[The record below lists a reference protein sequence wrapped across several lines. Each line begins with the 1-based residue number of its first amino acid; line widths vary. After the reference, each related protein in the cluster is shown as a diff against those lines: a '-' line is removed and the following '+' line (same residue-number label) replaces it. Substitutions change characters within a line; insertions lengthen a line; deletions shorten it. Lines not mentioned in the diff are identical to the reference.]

1 MLVSFEGIDGCGKS
15 TQVHAVSLMLTQS
28 GYECVTTFEP
38 GATRTGARIR
48 QLLLDVVNPPGLDN
62 MAPLTELLLFNAQ
75 RVQHIEEVI
84 RPALHRKKIVL
95 VDRFTDSTIAY
106 QGFGRGIDLLLIET
120 LRRLTTNIA
129 PEITFLLDIDAAEGL
144 RRTAA
149 LNKTD
154 RMESEALE
162 FYERVRGGF
171 LEIAAMQPQRVV
183 TLQGT
188 VPPQELTEIITAM
201 IIERLALCP

>member
-15 TQVHAVSLMLTQS
+15 TQVHAVSRRLAQS
-28 GYECVTTFEP
+28 GHECVTTFEP

-48 QLLLDVVNPPGLDN
+48 QLLLDVCLDN

-84 RPALHRKKIVL
+84 RPALSRKKIVL

-106 QGFGRGIDLLLIET
+106 QGFGRGIDLSLIET

-129 PEITFLLDIDAAEGL
+129 PDITFLLDIDAAEGV

-154 RMESEALE
+154 RMESEALD
-162 FYERVRGGF
+162 FYERVRVGF
-171 LEIAAMQPQRVV
+171 LEIAAMEPQRVV
-183 TLQGT
+183 TLQGAA
-188 VPPQELTEIITAM
+188 PPQELTETIMAM
-201 IIERLALCP
+201 IIDRLAR